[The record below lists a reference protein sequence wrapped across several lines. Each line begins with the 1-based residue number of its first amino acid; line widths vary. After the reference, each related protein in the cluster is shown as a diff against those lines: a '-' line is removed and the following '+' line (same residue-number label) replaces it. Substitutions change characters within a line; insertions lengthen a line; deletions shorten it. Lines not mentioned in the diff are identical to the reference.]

1 MQYHL
6 IGAVSCTRAI
16 AQHAESLRVTTELGL
31 AWVEPSHPSILL
43 SLYIEL
49 CSLANATILYI
60 DLKGLE
66 ECQPNYGAGNDN
78 HASKMPTRNAF

>member
-1 MQYHL
+1 MTYQSQWIQRIKKKTNLSRQRAKIRVQYHL

-43 SLYIEL
+43 SLYIE
-49 CSLANATILYI
+49 
-60 DLKGLE
+60 
-66 ECQPNYGAGNDN
+66 
-78 HASKMPTRNAF
+78 